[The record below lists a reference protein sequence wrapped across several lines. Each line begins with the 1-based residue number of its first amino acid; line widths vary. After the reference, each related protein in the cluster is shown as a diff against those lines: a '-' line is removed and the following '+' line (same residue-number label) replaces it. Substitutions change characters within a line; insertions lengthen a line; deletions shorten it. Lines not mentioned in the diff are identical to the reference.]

1 MAEKGRHANR
11 PTGVFYRDLALMVL
25 GILLVGSAV
34 FLLLFLLADDGSTEA
49 ISTSSSSTA
58 TTLAETTSSSS
69 VVTTTSSTTTTTTV
83 TTTTETP
90 VPVRPPDEVRVVALN
105 AGAPGGAAGRFSE
118 VLDEAGY
125 QTLPAD
131 DYSPDQDPSRI
142 WYREGF
148 SAEANEI
155 LEFLPEALVEPLPD
169 EDLQPGADVIV
180 LLGTGYEE

>member
-1 MAEKGRHANR
+1 MAEKGRHANK

-25 GILLVGSAV
+25 GILLVGAAV

-58 TTLAETTSSSS
+58 TTLVETTSSSS
-69 VVTTTSSTTTTTTV
+69 VATTTTSTTTTMV
-83 TTTTETP
+83 TTTTETT

-131 DYSPDQDPSRI
+131 DYSPDLDPSKI

-148 SAEANEI
+148 SAEANQL
-155 LEFLPEALVEPLPD
+155 LEFLPDALVEPLPD